1 MNDGVKLLLERI
13 KTHPEEF
20 VAFSSGKD
28 RFYES
33 RWRALLEQYGHF
45 LHPDDYTVLKD
56 AMNEIMAE
64 KFTEAVM
71 KELMGAEDDDP
82 LGKLQQAQNMRLG
95 GLTQGAFTSQ
105 SAHQALHQQAL
116 LAQQSLQL
124 RMPQNTTLNANV
136 SVPLSTGTGVTL
148 SGFGQEKWWSKW
160 KKRLWN

>member
-20 VAFSSGKD
+20 VHSGSQLFGTNG
-28 RFYES
+28 RWQLLIGSYES
-33 RWRALLEQYGHF
+33 YLKPEDRDALR
-45 LHPDDYTVLKD
+45 D
-56 AMNEIMAE
+56 AMNEVMAE

-82 LGKLQQAQNMRLG
+82 LGKSQQAQNMRLG
-95 GLTQGAFTSQ
+95 GLTQGAFTSH

-124 RMPQNTTLNANV
+124 RMPQTPITTGTV
-136 SVPLSTGTGVTL
+136 SVPLSSGTGVTL
-148 SGFGQEKWWSKW
+148 RGFGQEKWWSKW

>member
-13 KTHPEEF
+13 KTHHEEF
-20 VAFSSGKD
+20 VTGSGGL
-28 RFYES
+28 FNAHS
-33 RWRALLEQYGHF
+33 RWQLLVQSYEGY
-45 LHPDDYTVLKD
+45 LTPDDRQALRD
-56 AMNEIMAE
+56 AMNAVMAE

-82 LGKLQQAQNMRLG
+82 LGKSQQAQNMRLG
-95 GLTQGAFTSQ
+95 GLTQGAFTSH

-124 RMPQNTTLNANV
+124 RMPQTPITTGTV
-136 SVPLSTGTGVTL
+136 SVPLSSGTGVTL

>member
-20 VAFSSGKD
+20 VTGSGGL
-28 RFYES
+28 FNAHS
-33 RWRALLEQYGHF
+33 RWQLLVQSYEGY
-45 LHPDDYTVLKD
+45 LTPDDRQALRD
-56 AMNEIMAE
+56 AMNAVMAE

-82 LGKLQQAQNMRLG
+82 LGKSQQAQNMRLG
-95 GLTQGAFTSQ
+95 GATQGGFFPSTRQ
-105 SAHQALHQQAL
+105 QQYQQAL
-116 LAQQSLQL
+116 MAQQSLQL
-124 RMPQNTTLNANV
+124 RMAQTPVTTGTV
-136 SVPLSTGTGVTL
+136 SVPLSAGTGVTL